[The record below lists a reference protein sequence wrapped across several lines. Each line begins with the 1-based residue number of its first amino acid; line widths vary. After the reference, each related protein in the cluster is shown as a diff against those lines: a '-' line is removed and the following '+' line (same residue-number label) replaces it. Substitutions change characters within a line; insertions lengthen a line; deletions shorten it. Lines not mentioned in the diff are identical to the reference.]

1 MLIAAPL
8 RFLSFALALTLAGGA
23 TLRAQP
29 TTAQGDGPRDGA
41 VETVLKSRNTSVLE
55 LTGNPVSLK
64 IDIRSRATGKELA
77 GEIAFTLEG
86 DETLQSTDS
95 LTCTPSLASGCGVVV
110 RFSAGKSQQAPPTV
124 LEARL
129 DDGVFRITDSRA
141 FETFV
146 QGLVDSDSAA
156 IKVRVDQQRE
166 FLVDT
171 RRIPWPLA
179 TFGAE
184 HPFARR
190 FSGDPVL
197 AALRERYPAQY
208 LKIVTLVRK
217 EVPDKGTLS
226 AEAERKILDT
236 MHSTVARLRPMVS
249 DELLER
255 IVVNASA
262 SAKAV
267 GARDVALCNA
277 LAVAAR
283 SAVTAPEL
291 KDTQLAR
298 EEYQLWQQVVEQA
311 SPRFIRRVPNEDLL
325 PSTPRFEDN
334 VRIANEGGCGMFA
347 AVIDGILML
356 PREERRLWLR
366 ATVGTVE
373 DPRAPPANSRR
384 Q

>member
-1 MLIAAPL
+1 MLIPAPL
-8 RFLSFALALTLAGGA
+8 RFLSFALALTLVAVA
-23 TLRAQP
+23 TLPAQP
-29 TTAQGDGPRDGA
+29 TGGDGPRDGA
-41 VETVLKSRNTSVLE
+41 VETVLKSRNTSALE

-64 IDIRSRATGKELA
+64 IDIRSQATGKELV

-86 DETLQSTDS
+86 DETLQPTDS
-95 LTCTPSLASGCGVVV
+95 LTCTPSLASGCGVVI
-110 RFSAGKSQQAPPTV
+110 RFSAGKSKQAPPTV
-124 LEARL
+124 LEAQL

-166 FLVDT
+166 FLVDMG
-171 RRIPWPLA
+171 RIPWPLA
-179 TFGAE
+179 AFGAE

-226 AEAERKILDT
+226 PEAERKILDT

-291 KDTQLAR
+291 KETQLAR

-311 SPRFIRRVPNEDLL
+311 SPRFIRKVPNEELL

-334 VRIANEGGCGMFA
+334 VRIANEAGCGMFA

-356 PREERRLWLR
+356 PREERRQWLR